1 MAMIVCRNC
10 GKPVSDKDKKCIYCN
25 EILIP
30 NDSKTF
36 ENRNEESVDEAEKSK
51 NSECKSEIKAEA
63 EKENTEK
70 DESTENS
77 EGAETEENAEDV
89 ENSEEEKGLENSE
102 GAETEESSE
111 NGENSETL
119 ETPNNEK
126 DEETA
131 GNTGEGES
139 TEIAEIPNNE
149 ENSENPENAE
159 DGESTENDEKGKGR
173 KLSKKIKIIIGV
185 AAAISAAFIIIF
197 ISVGQY
203 HRGKSKEYY
212 ETLKSAT
219 TLMYFGASDAEKCGK
234 LIRDVWYN
242 SIYKESDERTDKYTK
257 YRGYFLPSFNT
268 ALRNLYNDSG
278 FISKVESIKT
288 NQNAVNSLMKK
299 LKNPPEEYED
309 AHEAIIKLHDAYV
322 SLTNCAISPSGSLI
336 KYSSTLN
343 DADNDT
349 YNAYK
354 VMDMYIE

>member
-1 MAMIVCRNC
+1 MAMIVCKNC

-36 ENRNEESVDEAEKSK
+36 ENRNEESVDETEKSK
-51 NSECKSEIKAEA
+51 NSEFKSEIKAEG

-70 DESTENS
+70 DESMEKS
-77 EGAETEENAEDV
+77 EWAETEEN
-89 ENSEEEKGLENSE
+89 SESD
-102 GAETEESSE
+102 
-111 NGENSETL
+111 ENSETT
-119 ETPNNEK
+119 ENPYTEK
-126 DEETA
+126 GTETA
-131 GNTGEGES
+131 ENTG
-139 TEIAEIPNNE
+139 IAEISDNE
-149 ENSENPENAE
+149 ENSENSENAE

-212 ETLKSAT
+212 ETLKTAT
-219 TLMYFGASDAEKCGK
+219 NLMYLGASDAENCGE

-242 SIYKESDERTDKYTK
+242 SIYRESDERTDKYTK
-257 YRGYFLPSFNT
+257 YRGYFLPDFNT

-288 NQNAVNSLMKK
+288 NQKAVNSLMKK
-299 LKNPPEEYED
+299 LKDSPEEYKD
-309 AHEAIIKLHDAYV
+309 AHEAIIKLHDAYL

-336 KYSSTLN
+336 KYSSALN

>member
-36 ENRNEESVDEAEKSK
+36 ENRNEESVDESEKSK
-51 NSECKSEIKAEA
+51 NSECKFEIKAEA
-63 EKENTEK
+63 KKENTEK
-70 DESTENS
+70 DEST
-77 EGAETEENAEDV
+77 
-89 ENSEEEKGLENSE
+89 ENSE

-126 DEETA
+126 GEETA

-288 NQNAVNSLMKK
+288 NQEAVNSLMKK

>member
-36 ENRNEESVDEAEKSK
+36 ENRNEESVDETEKSK
-51 NSECKSEIKAEA
+51 NSEFKSEIKAEA

-70 DESTENS
+70 ENTEKENTEKDESTEKT
-77 EGAETEENAEDV
+77 EGAEKAESAEDV
-89 ENSEEEKGLENSE
+89 ENSEEEKNLEKSE
-102 GAETEESSE
+102 G
-111 NGENSETL
+111 
-119 ETPNNEK
+119 
-126 DEETA
+126 EETA
-131 GNTGEGES
+131 EN
-139 TEIAEIPNNE
+139 TEIAEIPDNE
-149 ENSENPENAE
+149 ENSENSENAE
-159 DGESTENDEKGKGR
+159 DCESTENDEKGKER

-212 ETLKSAT
+212 ETLKTAT
-219 TLMYFGASDAEKCGK
+219 NLMYLGASDAENCGE

-242 SIYKESDERTDKYTK
+242 SIYRESDERTDKYTK
-257 YRGYFLPSFNT
+257 YRGYFLPDFNT
-268 ALRNLYNDSG
+268 ALGNLYNDSG

-288 NQNAVNSLMKK
+288 NQKAVNSLMKK
-299 LKNPPEEYED
+299 LKDPPEEYKD
-309 AHEAIIKLHDAYV
+309 AHEAIIKLHDAYL
-322 SLTNCAISPSGSLI
+322 SLTNCAISPSGNLI
-336 KYSSTLN
+336 KYSSTFN
-343 DADNDT
+343 DADTDT

-354 VMDMYIE
+354 SMDMYIE

>member
-25 EILIP
+25 EVLIP

-70 DESTENS
+70 DESTEKR

-102 GAETEESSE
+102 GTETEESSE
-111 NGENSETL
+111 SGENSEIL

-126 DEETA
+126 GEETA

-139 TEIAEIPNNE
+139 TEIAETPNNE

-219 TLMYFGASDAEKCGK
+219 NLMYLGASDAGNCGE

-257 YRGYFLPSFNT
+257 YRGYFLPDFNT
-268 ALRNLYNDSG
+268 ALGNLYNDSG

-288 NQNAVNSLMKK
+288 NQEAVNSLMKK
-299 LKNPPEEYED
+299 LKDPPEEYKD
-309 AHEAIIKLHDAYV
+309 AHDAIIKFHDAYL

-343 DADNDT
+343 DADIDT